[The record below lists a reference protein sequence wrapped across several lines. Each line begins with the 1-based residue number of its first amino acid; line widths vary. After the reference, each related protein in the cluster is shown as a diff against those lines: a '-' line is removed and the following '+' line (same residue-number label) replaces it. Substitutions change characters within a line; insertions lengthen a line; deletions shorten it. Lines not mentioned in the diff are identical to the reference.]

1 MDDDDIAGVAER
13 LCEEFSGLLPIRVLE
28 AVSDAAAEYGT
39 YSPMFLEQ
47 AARALLLKQAARAR
61 PAPAPVA
68 PAQVAPGLSAAS

>member
-47 AARALLLKQAARAR
+47 AARAQLLKQAARVRA
-61 PAPAPVA
+61 APVA
-68 PAQVAPGLSAAS
+68 PAKVAPGFSAAS

>member
-47 AARALLLKQAARAR
+47 AVRAQLLKQVAARAR
-61 PAPAPVA
+61 AAPVA
-68 PAQVAPGLSAAS
+68 QAAPGLSAAS

>member
-13 LCEEFSGLLPIRVLE
+13 LCEEFSGLLPVRVLE

-47 AARALLLKQAARAR
+47 AARAQLLKQAAAQ
-61 PAPAPVA
+61 AAVA
-68 PAQVAPGLSAAS
+68 PARVAPGLSAAS

>member
-13 LCEEFSGLLPIRVLE
+13 LCQEFSGLLPIRVLE

-61 PAPAPVA
+61 AAPAPVA